1 MLYLQGQKELC
12 LFIMHSP
19 FLPVPVLLCFVQERL
34 FLVILPDFHTTDF
47 TADSFRKFLYKFYNA
62 RVFVRSGYFFN
73 MVLQLLNQLFTG
85 AVLYSLDNTMVA
97 FTT

>member
-1 MLYLQGQKELC
+1 MFLSQPDSCIQELIKKE
-12 LFIMHSP
+12 
-19 FLPVPVLLCFVQERL
+19 PVDFPVLLCFVQERL

-62 RVFVRSGYFFN
+62 RVFVRSGYSFN

-85 AVLYSLDNTMVA
+85 AVLVL
-97 FTT
+97 FG